1 MARVEVVKL
10 QVYFSDCDPLGI
22 AGQSSYFRWYDA
34 ASRIYFE
41 RCGVPLA
48 RSEKSCGIIGT
59 PLLEVASQFFEPL
72 DPGDPI
78 EIETSI
84 VRVGSP
90 KVFTQRHVLYR
101 HGQRHAEGEE
111 KRVFA
116 SRDPQ
121 TGRVYAIPIPTTSE
135 PAASESA
142 SPSSLPLSKCPEPA
156 ACRKAM
162 PRAPSAKGTLRL
174 CLSPINI
181 AQFLFISSAPEA
193 IPSSV
198 FLKNTIRSVEAV
210 PIALKSYGP
219 NTAISRIFNRRCR
232 KRYSVP
238 IVFAVVQSL

>member
-1 MARVEVVKL
+1 MTALEGAWYEPTQRPMARVELVKL

-41 RCGVPLA
+41 RCGVPPWREL
-48 RSEKSCGIIGT
+48 EKSRGIIGT
-59 PLLEVASQFFEPL
+59 PLLEVASQFFDSL

-84 VRVGSP
+84 VRWEP

-121 TGRVYAIPIPTTSE
+121 TGRVYAIPIPDDIR
-135 PAASESA
+135 AS
-142 SPSSLPLSKCPEPA
+142 C
-156 ACRKAM
+156 
-162 PRAPSAKGTLRL
+162 
-174 CLSPINI
+174 
-181 AQFLFISSAPEA
+181 Q
-193 IPSSV
+193 
-198 FLKNTIRSVEAV
+198 
-210 PIALKSYGP
+210 
-219 NTAISRIFNRRCR
+219 
-232 KRYSVP
+232 
-238 IVFAVVQSL
+238 